1 MAITAIYALKLLLL
15 PPAIN
20 FLLLA
25 LAWLLR
31 RRRGLCTALTALS
44 LGSLLLLSVPR
55 VASLLMTGLEKTPA
69 VTAAKLDQAQ
79 AIVVLAGG
87 RLLNSPEYGDT
98 INARTLARVRYG
110 AWLGRATG
118 LPLLVSGGIVFDPG
132 PAEATLMAR
141 VLEQEFGLAPR
152 WVERASRNT
161 CENASLSAELLAAD
175 AVDNVVLVT
184 HALHMPRA
192 VYCFTQH
199 AGLTVQP
206 APTAFLSGEG
216 RGQNL
221 FDWLPTAYALSL
233 SRAALHEYLGLAW
246 YRLRYR

>member
-1 MAITAIYALKLLLL
+1 MYALKLLLL
-15 PPAIN
+15 PPASN
-20 FLLLA
+20 FLLLG

-31 RRRGLCTALTALS
+31 RRRGLSTALAALS
-44 LGSLLLLSVPR
+44 LGSLLLLSIPR
-55 VASLLMTGLEKTPA
+55 VASVLLTGLETTPA
-69 VTAAKLDQAQ
+69 VAADQLDGAQ

-98 INARTLARVRYG
+98 INSRTLARVRYG
-110 AWLGRATG
+110 AWLSRATG
-118 LPLLVSGGIVFDPG
+118 LPILVTGGIVFDPG

-141 VLEQEFGLAPR
+141 VLEEEFGMPPR
-152 WVERASRNT
+152 WVETASRNT
-161 CENASLSAELLAAD
+161 CENATLSAELLKAD
-175 AVDNVVLVT
+175 AVGNIVLVT

-192 VYCFTQH
+192 LDCFSRY
-199 AGLTVQP
+199 AGLAVQP
-206 APTAFLSGEG
+206 APTTFLKGEG
-216 RGQNL
+216 RGHNV